1 MKKTVLL
8 CLLWG
13 ICGFLFSQSV
23 TSDSD
28 TIGWKYKVSGIVD
41 PLLYYDTRQVV
52 GAREDELLFYPAPI
66 VLDANGE
73 DLNAV
78 PNLNM
83 LAITARLGLRVTA
96 PDVLN
101 AKVSAYVEGDFT
113 GSTNAGINMFRLRH
127 AYINM
132 KWRRSDLLI
141 GQFWHPMVVHEIMPN
156 TRPLNMGVPFHP
168 FSRFVQL
175 RYVYRIGSF
184 DLAATASFQ
193 LDNKFDGPSGAST
206 DYLRNSSIP
215 ELNAQIFYRHQ
226 GLMLGMMYNYVVLR
240 PRIVVTDALGMSY
253 KTTTAMSSHA
263 ISLFGKYDFRGWRLG
278 FQGIRGDNLYD
289 QLMLGGYIE
298 SPFDEENKKY
308 YYKPFGCVTTW
319 VDFGRTR
326 GLVRPGLFVGYGEN
340 TSFGKE
346 LPIDSR
352 VYGRGFDIDYLWRVQ
367 PRIGICPV
375 PYLSFYFEVEYTN
388 ARYGELLN
396 EGGKCRYTS
405 SYNVDNYRIMLT
417 SVFVF

>member
-1 MKKTVLL
+1 MKKTVFL
-8 CLLWG
+8 CLFWG
-13 ICGFLFSQSV
+13 ICGFLFSQ
-23 TSDSD
+23 TIDSSSNSS
-28 TIGWKYKVSGIVD
+28 GWKYKVSGIVD

-127 AYINM
+127 AFINM
-132 KWRRSDLLI
+132 KWRRSDLLM

-175 RYVYRIGSF
+175 RYVYRLGRF

-193 LDNKFDGPSGAST
+193 LDNKFDGPLGANT
-206 DYLRNSSIP
+206 EYLRNSRIP
-215 ELNAQIFYRHQ
+215 ELNAQIFYRHH
-226 GLMLGMMYNYVVLR
+226 GLMLGLMYNYVVLQ
-240 PRIVVTDALGMSY
+240 PRTVVTDAAGVSY
-253 KTTTAMSSHA
+253 KTNTMFSSHA
-263 ISLFGKYDFRGWRLG
+263 MSVFGKYDFRGWRVG

-289 QLMLGGYIE
+289 QLMMGGYIE
-298 SPFDEENKKY
+298 SPFDVEHKRY
-308 YYKPFGCVTTW
+308 YYEPFGCATAW

-340 TSFGKE
+340 TSFGE
-346 LPIDSR
+346 EVSGGSS

-367 PRIGICPV
+367 PRIGVCPV
-375 PYLSFYFEVEYTN
+375 SYLNFYFEVEYTN
-388 ARYGELLN
+388 ARYGERVVD
-396 EGGKCRYTS
+396 GDTYRYSS
-405 SYNVDNYRIMLT
+405 SYNVDNYRIMFT
-417 SVFVF
+417 SVFFF